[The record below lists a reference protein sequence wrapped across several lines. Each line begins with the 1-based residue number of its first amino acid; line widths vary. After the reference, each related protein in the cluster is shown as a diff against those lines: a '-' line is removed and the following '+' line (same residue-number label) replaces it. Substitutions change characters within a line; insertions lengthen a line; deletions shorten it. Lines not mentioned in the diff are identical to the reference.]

1 MKTDSPTIQSRT
13 IRSRR
18 LFGLVA
24 LSLLL
29 VVLSG
34 CSKNYIVMS
43 RLVENTRIEKTAD
56 VTPSRSYVS
65 VLKRTKTVALRAPD
79 SCANEGAAKARGE
92 SSTTGGI
99 LRTDCGVEMSELE
112 RALARAGFNVVS
124 WDAIRKMVK
133 YDNIT
138 PVAASRRLGADVLFM
153 INSLERTRTDVG
165 MNARWQREFHAA
177 NARGE
182 SQGRTD
188 VPESR
193 AMRLEA
199 LMANPEHALTPG
211 ARLSAT
217 INVSAV
223 NVRTGQT
230 IWFYEWTHAEPM
242 AKDVRT
248 QALIQCNQQV
258 CVHTNPDMRST
269 AKKVLDATPIVGGVA
284 NIGLSI
290 AGNFYNSESVR
301 GGSTIALTTTGD
313 AANRDMRVYHALVRH
328 VVVNLVTE
336 FSSGAS
342 YPASAR

>member
-1 MKTDSPTIQSRT
+1 MKPDSSTIQR
-13 IRSRR
+13 RSKRGR

-29 VVLSG
+29 VVLAG

-43 RLVENTRIEKTAD
+43 RLVEKTRIEAPAD
-56 VTPSRSYVS
+56 VTPSRSFAS

-92 SSTTGGI
+92 SSSAGGI
-99 LRTDCGVEMSELE
+99 LQTDCGVEMSELE
-112 RALARAGFNVVS
+112 RGLARAGFNVVS

-182 SQGRTD
+182 SQGSTA
-188 VPESR
+188 VAESR
-193 AMRLEA
+193 AMKLEA
-199 LMANPEHALTPG
+199 LMASPEQALTPG

-217 INVSAV
+217 VNVSAV
-223 NVRTGQT
+223 NVKTGQT

-248 QALIQCNQQV
+248 QALIQCNQQF
-258 CVHTNPDMRST
+258 CAHTNPDMRST
-269 AKKVLDATPIVGGVA
+269 AKKVLDATPIVGDVA
-284 NIGLSI
+284 KIGLSV
-290 AGNFYNSESVR
+290 AGNFYTNESVR
-301 GGSTIALTTTGD
+301 GGGTTALTTTGN
-313 AANRDMRVYHALVRH
+313 AADREMRVYHGLVRQ
-328 VVVNLVTE
+328 VVSDLVTQ
-336 FSSGAS
+336 FSTGAS